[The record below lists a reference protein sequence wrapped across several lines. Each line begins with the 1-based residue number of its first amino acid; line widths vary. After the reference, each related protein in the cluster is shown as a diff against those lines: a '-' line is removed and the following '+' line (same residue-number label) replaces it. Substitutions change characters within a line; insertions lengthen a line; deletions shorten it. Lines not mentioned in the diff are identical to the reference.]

1 MVNSKSLSEEINVLI
16 KQKENQHL
24 LAICFFVNIY
34 LLLHGVMEELFLYLS
49 HTQPSIV
56 PQNPSRGAVNDN
68 VLGGGGAIII
78 IIIVYMYILLYSL
91 KIHTLLVLFVFVC
104 NPPAPP
110 PHTAVCK

>member
-68 VLGGGGAIII
+68 VLGGGGDYYYYCIYVHIII
-78 IIIVYMYILLYSL
+78 QFENTYITSL
-91 KIHTLLVLFVFVC
+91 IC
-104 NPPAPP
+104 I
-110 PHTAVCK
+110 CM